1 MDLLKTFYYENFIYT
16 KENGNEPPVSFAQLS
31 TVTSILP
38 FFQHACFKDAFRLLL
53 SLILGVQVFLLSCH
67 SPLWWFI
74 SSCSGLFLF
83 SSVSLFWVGISF
95 HGIPMCF
102 GLWKHFEGEFCF
114 LLCWGPTNLAGC
126 HWFGV
131 CVFGVYICTSTSILS
146 RTRLGN
152 LHSLCTC

>member
-67 SPLWWFI
+67 SPL
-74 SSCSGLFLF
+74 
-83 SSVSLFWVGISF
+83 
-95 HGIPMCF
+95 
-102 GLWKHFEGEFCF
+102 
-114 LLCWGPTNLAGC
+114 
-126 HWFGV
+126 
-131 CVFGVYICTSTSILS
+131 
-146 RTRLGN
+146 
-152 LHSLCTC
+152 